1 MMNEQNMIEEAI
13 KKVIFL
19 QKSSCHRL
27 KNSSTEERIAKLKSI
42 EKYVSI

>member
-19 QKSSCHRL
+19 QKV
-27 KNSSTEERIAKLKSI
+27 EPPQQSI
-42 EKYVSI
+42 KAQKAIR